1 MVKHKVLFV
10 DDELNTLS
18 AFKRLFFNNDDVDIF
33 TASSGADG
41 LKVLGLNNI
50 DLVISDMRMPQL
62 NGTDFL
68 KYVKNKYPNVLRIM
82 LTGYTD
88 MPSTLDAI
96 NNGEVYR
103 FLTKPW
109 NDDDLK
115 VTITK
120 ALEYSDLKKRNEE
133 MSKIIWKK
141 NRELTV
147 FNENL
152 EQKVE
157 ERTSQLGQVITKLK
171 QVNTVLRQNF
181 DEIINLLTGII
192 SLFHKDLAAHS
203 KRVAGSAE
211 ALCSE
216 LLVEKDEKEIIIH
229 AAFLHD
235 IGMVGATEEIFR
247 LEFDQLD
254 EKSKNFF
261 LYHPV
266 IGEKI
271 IGAVKSLRKIAKIIR
286 SHHEEYN
293 GNGFPDQLR
302 GSHIPIGAQIIKI
315 ASDYD
320 VYRFKRGFE
329 FDEALKKIKDG
340 SYKSYDP
347 DIINSFIKIITKSSA
362 QKHNLMARIK
372 IKDLKPNMY
381 LLDEITLE
389 NGVLLIPKG
398 VIINDI
404 ILNKIY
410 IFSSLIQLNRD
421 VEVKYL
427 RER

>member
-1 MVKHKVLFV
+1 MEKHKVLFV
-10 DDELNTLS
+10 DDELNTLA

-33 TASSGADG
+33 TASSGAEG

-62 NGTDFL
+62 SGTDFL
-68 KYVKNKYPNVLRIM
+68 KYVKNKYPNVLRVM
-82 LTGYTD
+82 LTGYAD
-88 MPSTLDAI
+88 MPSTLEAI
-96 NNGEVYR
+96 NSGEVYR

-120 ALEYSDLKKRNEE
+120 ALEYADLKKRNEE

-147 FNENL
+147 FNESL

-157 ERTSQLGQVITKLK
+157 QRTSQLGQVITKLK
-171 QVNTVLRQNF
+171 QVNSVLKQNF
-181 DEIINLLTGII
+181 DESINLLTGII
-192 SLFHKDLAAHS
+192 SLFHKDLASHS
-203 KRVAGSAE
+203 KRVAGFAE
-211 ALCSE
+211 ALCNE
-216 LLVEKDEKEIIIH
+216 LVIEKDEKEAIIH

-235 IGMVGATEEIFR
+235 IGMVGATEDIFM
-247 LEFDQLD
+247 LDFDQLD

-271 IGAVKSLRKIAKIIR
+271 IGAVKSLRKISKIIR

-302 GSHIPIGAQIIKI
+302 GSHIPIGSQIIKI

-320 VYRFKRGFE
+320 TFRFKRGFG
-329 FDEALKKIKDG
+329 FDEALKTIKDG

-347 DIINSFIKIITKSSA
+347 DIITSFIKIITKTSA
-362 QKHNLMARIK
+362 RKHNLLARIK

-410 IFSSLIQLNRD
+410 TFSSLIRLNRD
-421 VEVKYL
+421 VEVRYL
-427 RER
+427 RDR

>member
-1 MVKHKVLFV
+1 MVKNKVLFV

-33 TASSGADG
+33 TASSGTEG
-41 LKVLGLNNI
+41 LKVLGLNDI

-62 NGTDFL
+62 SGTDFL

-82 LTGYTD
+82 LTGYAD
-88 MPSTLDAI
+88 MPSTLEAI
-96 NNGEVYR
+96 NSGEVYR

-120 ALEYSDLKKRNEE
+120 ALEYSALKKRNEE

-147 FNENL
+147 FNESL

-157 ERTSQLGQVITKLK
+157 QRTSQLGQVISKLK
-171 QVNTVLRQNF
+171 QVNNVLKQNF

-192 SLFHKDLAAHS
+192 SLFHKDLASHA
-203 KRVAGSAE
+203 KRVAGFAE
-211 ALCSE
+211 LMCNE
-216 LLVEKDEKEIIIH
+216 LVIEKDEKEIIIH

-235 IGMVGATEEIFR
+235 IGMVGATDDIFM
-247 LEFDQLD
+247 LDFDQLD

-266 IGEKI
+266 IGERI
-271 IGAVKSLRKIAKIIR
+271 IGAIKNLRKISKIIR

-293 GNGFPDQLR
+293 GSGFPDQLR

-320 VYRFKRGFE
+320 AFRFKREFG

-347 DIINSFIKIITKSSA
+347 DIITSFIKIITKSGA
-362 QKHNLMARIK
+362 LKHNLLARIR

-410 IFSSLIQLNRD
+410 TFSSLIPITRE

-427 RER
+427 SDR